1 MVEYLSKVIF
11 SVGALALICLGCF
24 GIPAQAKDKIGRYEG
39 YYYPESVSQET
50 YVARTVTLPHAT
62 WGSRIGFVTGMTAQQ
77 LRARFPPQF
86 AIFAKGGEAQK
97 LIVVALNDTPIG
109 TVFRARKLLTQLTAQ
124 VRTMQFFQ
132 ELGVADFF
140 AFLWCGQGD
149 GLQVGHR
156 L

>member
-1 MVEYLSKVIF
+1 MRFVVVAAVPLAC
-11 SVGALALICLGCF
+11 VGFLGM
-24 GIPAQAKDKIGRYEG
+24 PTQAKGKIDRREHFYC
-39 YYYPESVSQET
+39 PEAVSRET
-50 YVARTVTLPHAT
+50 YVTRVVTLSQAT
-62 WGSRIGFVTGMTAQQ
+62 REPSIGFVTGMTEQE
-77 LRARFPPQF
+77 LRVPFPPQF
-86 AIFAKGGEAQK
+86 AIFAKGDEAQK

-109 TVFRARKLLTQLTAQ
+109 TVFRARKLLAQLTAQ